1 MTPSSLKGTFIALEG
16 PDGAGK
22 STQAALLAERIER
35 EAGLRVV
42 RVREPGGTTAGER
55 IREVLL
61 DPKLSA
67 MCPWTELLLY
77 MASRAQLVE
86 EVIRPALAAGRVVV
100 ADRFLLSSVVYQG
113 YAGEIGPRSVLALA
127 RAAFGGSLPD
137 LTVLVDVPA
146 GQGLARSARRRKGAR
161 SGKAG
166 RAGRTDRVEAKGL
179 AYAERVRSGFL
190 DAAKRRLAGRSV
202 VVDGRAPVAEV
213 AEAIWHE
220 VRRVL

>member
-1 MTPSSLKGTFIALEG
+1 MTSRHRRGIFVAIEG

-35 EAGLRVV
+35 EARLRVV
-42 RVREPGGTTAGER
+42 RVREPGGTATGER

-61 DPKLSA
+61 DPKLGA
-67 MCPWTELLLY
+67 MGPWTELLLY

-86 EVIRPALAAGRVVV
+86 QVIRPALAAGRAVV

-113 YAGEIGPRSVLALA
+113 YAGAIGPRPVLALA

-137 LTVLVDVPA
+137 LTLVVDVPA
-146 GQGLARSARRRKGAR
+146 AEGLSRSSRRRRGGKARRA
-161 SGKAG
+161 
-166 RAGRTDRVEAKGL
+166 DRVEAKGL
-179 AYAERVRSGFL
+179 AYAEKVRSGFL
-190 DAAKRRLAGRSV
+190 DAARRRLAGRSV
-202 VVDGRAPVAEV
+202 IVDGRMPVEEV
-213 AEAIWHE
+213 AEAVWHE